1 MSAALIAGRARLE
14 TVVINAEAPRNA
26 VTMASHG
33 FLSRDGV
40 HPSELLAV
48 AKEQLRKYETV
59 RYIARSAARVGA
71 DGVGFAIG
79 LSDGT
84 TVSANR
90 VVIASGYVDDLA
102 RLELPGIEEV
112 YGKSVFPC
120 PFCDGY
126 EHRDERL
133 AVFGREGLEHFVPV
147 VRIWSNDLIVF
158 TNGTALEDETTDALE
173 QRGVRVYAEPVTR
186 LVSESGALRAVE
198 LESGTSI
205 ERNTG
210 FIADDFS
217 FPATSFALDLGIATT
232 TNEWGM
238 VVPDVDATGKS
249 KVPGVYV
256 VGDARTGFSGL
267 VAAAAEGAT
276 CAEAIVHELASQRW
290 QTY

>member
-133 AVFGREGLEHFVPV
+133 AVFGREGLEHFVPS
-147 VRIWSNDLIVF
+147 R
-158 TNGTALEDETTDALE
+158 A
-173 QRGVRVYAEPVTR
+173 Y
-186 LVSESGALRAVE
+186 LV
-198 LESGTSI
+198 
-205 ERNTG
+205 ER
-210 FIADDFS
+210 S
-217 FPATSFALDLGIATT
+217 H
-232 TNEWGM
+232 
-238 VVPDVDATGKS
+238 
-249 KVPGVYV
+249 
-256 VGDARTGFSGL
+256 R
-267 VAAAAEGAT
+267 
-276 CAEAIVHELASQRW
+276 VHERHGARRRNN
-290 QTY
+290 